1 MRLEKLSEI
10 KDSDYR
16 RILKQYLEKV
26 LKVFKSRII
35 GVILFGSVAKGNAK
49 PFSSAESDIDLIVVI
64 RNLPNIQ
71 DRIIMISKLVR
82 ELELPSIIQAIY
94 MTPEELESHI
104 KSMAGWII
112 NAMIDGIILYD
123 TGNFLTG
130 LRERLLKELEEKGVE
145 RTSYGW
151 VWPIRAGERTF

>member
-1 MRLEKLSEI
+1 MRLEKLNEI
-10 KDSDYR
+10 KDSEYR
-16 RILKQYLEKV
+16 RVLKQYLEKV
-26 LKVFKSRII
+26 LKVFKDKAI

-64 RNLPNIQ
+64 RNLPSLQ

-82 ELELPSIIQAIY
+82 ELEIPSIIQAIY

-112 NAMIDGIILYD
+112 NAMVDGIILYD

-130 LRERLLKELEEKGVE
+130 LRERLLKELKEKGVE
-145 RTSYGW
+145 RTPYGW
-151 VWPIRAGERTF
+151 VWPIRAGERTL